1 MDLAAVRDRCLGYPE
16 VTEGFPFG
24 PDPLVFK
31 VGGKMFA
38 LLALDEIPSRVVLKC
53 DPERS
58 LELRDRYAAVSTGP
72 YFRNQH
78 WNYVTL
84 DGSVPSKLVR
94 ELIDTSYR
102 LVVAGLKKADRERVL
117 AALGERTGEG

>member
-1 MDLAAVRDRCLGYPE
+1 MHLDEIRARCLAFPE

-38 LLALDEIPSRVVLKC
+38 LLGIDDIPPRVVLKC
-53 DPERS
+53 DPERTV
-58 LELRDRYAAVSTGP
+58 ELRERYAGISTGP
-72 YFRNQH
+72 YFRNLH

-84 DGSVPSKLVR
+84 DGSVPGDLVCSMV
-94 ELIDTSYR
+94 DDSYR
-102 LVVAGLKKADRERVL
+102 LVVAGLKKADRERLL
-117 AALGERTGEG
+117 AALQLR

>member
-1 MDLAAVRDRCLGYPE
+1 MDLAAVRDLCLTFPE
-16 VTEGFPFG
+16 TTESFPFG

-38 LLALDEIPSRVVLKC
+38 LLSLDEVPSRVVLKC

-58 LELRDRYAAVSTGP
+58 VELREHHDAISTGP
-72 YFRNQH
+72 YFRNLH

-84 DGSVPSKLVR
+84 DRSVPSALVR
-94 ELIDTSYR
+94 EMIEDSWR
-102 LVVAGLKKADRERVL
+102 LVVAGLKKADRERLLV
-117 AALGERTGEG
+117 AWSENED